1 MEDWMNELVPSD
13 LEAESTASVDG
24 FTYTVSVT
32 CDEMGYRAHLAWRH
46 RKDGQTT
53 PPFSNARSAMIE
65 GHSLAEEYILAWR
78 S

>member
-1 MEDWMNELVPSD
+1 MKELVPSD

-24 FTYTVSVT
+24 FTYTVTVIH
-32 CDEMGYRAHLAWRH
+32 DESGYRAHLTWQDRSAE
-46 RKDGQTT
+46 QTT

-65 GHSLAEEYILAWR
+65 GHALAEEYILAWR